1 MEMMTYLVC
10 KHYGMKPT
18 EVWQMGI
25 DELRMCVSW
34 ARAMQK
40 EEVPTIKG
48 AQGEIVRLG
57 YDNVPEVE

>member
-1 MEMMTYLVC
+1 MMTYLVC

-34 ARAMQK
+34 ARAMQNDDA
-40 EEVPTIKG
+40 PTIKG
-48 AQGEIVRLG
+48 ASGDIVRLP
-57 YDNVPEVE
+57 YTDIPELI

>member
-1 MEMMTYLVC
+1 
-10 KHYGMKPT
+10 
-18 EVWQMGI
+18 MGI